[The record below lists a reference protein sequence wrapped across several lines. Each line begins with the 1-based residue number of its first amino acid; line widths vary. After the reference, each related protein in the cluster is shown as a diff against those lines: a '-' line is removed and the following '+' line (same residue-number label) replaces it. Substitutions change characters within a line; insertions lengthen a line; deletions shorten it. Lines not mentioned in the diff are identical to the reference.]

1 MRLTVSVRDARAEG
15 VSTTVSVQTEPTATA
30 GSFASELARAV
41 GYAGADG
48 TAPPEPALYI
58 GSVLVDPRSTLQVA
72 GVRDGMDLGL
82 GAPVPGEAEPE
93 GRTEVRI
100 VSGPGAG
107 TTYRLVPGDYVI
119 GTAPGCRIRLAEG
132 APALAA
138 RVRVHLDGRAE
149 LFETENA
156 LLDGR
161 PARRPSPWRE
171 GSQLAVGDILLELT
185 SRRTARAPLVAAEDG
200 LGLEFNRPPRFL
212 PPAAGAK
219 FRLPTPPVKPDKRPV
234 PLLPILLL
242 PAGSA
247 AIAIFVTH
255 RWSFV
260 FIALLSPIAALVTQF
275 GGRKQAMLK
284 YLEKK
289 EEYDRAVA
297 GVRADIDAA
306 VLDEQHNLRLS
317 LPDPAALLQMAAQPS
332 ERLWE
337 RRWQDP
343 DFLSVRAG
351 TADLPSSVGVDDPEQ
366 DEHRRNT
373 VPWLNQ
379 VPVALPLRRAGV
391 AGVAGPGASRL
402 AGWLT
407 AQAAALHSPTDLRIV
422 VLAGPAGERDWSW
435 TRWLPHSQAQ
445 GEDAYALIGSTAD
458 SLARRIGELGQIVAA
473 RGAAGPDITRGGAAG
488 YPDILVVLAEARRAR
503 SLPGVIALLRDG
515 PAVGVYTVCIDREE
529 RLLPEECGAVVVTEA
544 GSGTAKVRTGSAAAL
559 ENVRGDSPEPAWYE
573 AFARALAP
581 LRGVG
586 DSDESALPGS
596 VRLLDLLGI
605 EPPTAPALAAG
616 WSLGGRSTK
625 AVLGVG
631 YDGEFA
637 VDLVRDGPHALIAGT
652 TGSGKSELLQTL
664 VATLAVVN
672 RPDEMTF
679 VLVDYK
685 GGSAFAE
692 CADLPHTVGL
702 VTDLDTRLVERALV
716 SLGAELR
723 RRETQLAQAG
733 AKDIEDYLDK
743 RARGGNVLPPLP
755 RLLLVIDEFASM
767 VRELPDFIAG
777 LVNIAQR
784 GRSLGIHLVLATQ
797 RPGGAVTPDIR
808 ANTNLRI
815 ALRTTDTGESRDII
829 DAPDS
834 GDISPANPGRAYAR
848 LGPSA
853 LLPFQSGRVGGRRP
867 GGLPAAETEAA
878 VSATAV
884 SWNDLGGP
892 LPNPRARAGSP
903 AARTEAVTD
912 LAVLVAAVAE
922 AAALAGVPRQPSPWL
937 PPLPAVL
944 PWTAAPAP
952 KPAAERPAALP
963 PVAYGMVDLPA
974 RQSRA
979 PLTFDL
985 DRTGH
990 LHIIGSPRSGRSQT
1004 LRTLAAA
1011 IGQAHGADDVHLY
1024 GIDCGNGALNVL
1036 TELPH
1041 CGAVV
1046 DRTQIERLGRLLDR
1060 LGAELTARQGILGSR
1075 GTADLAELRRAR
1087 PAHERLAHIVL
1098 LVDRFEVFEREFTSY
1113 DNGSYLE
1120 RMLRLLR
1127 DGAGVGIHVVPA
1139 GDRVLGGSRFSGTTE
1154 DKIVLRL
1161 NDRQDYSGVGIP
1173 TKSAPSDPPPGRG
1186 IRPQDLSEAQ
1196 IAVLGEDLAGTAQAE
1211 ALAALGRRLTE
1222 REAAVPAARR
1232 ALRLD
1237 VLPDRIG
1244 YADAL
1249 ALHTAGGPMRPLVAV
1264 GGDTLTSLGPDLTD
1278 VPTFVIAGPPR
1289 TGRSSALLT
1298 AAQSLLAAGTG
1309 LIVLAPRRSPLREL
1323 RGRPGVVGVITDAE
1337 VPVGDF
1343 RQALNNVSQEYGV
1356 IVVDDAELLMGAEI
1370 DPDLALLA
1378 RGGAGTGWGVL
1389 AAGNAESLSLSLAGW
1404 MGQVKRNRTG
1414 MLLSPQGLSDGEVI
1428 GVKLTRGVVGRAPQP
1443 GRGLLHLGDG
1453 TVRTVQV
1460 PYPEPEPDR

>member
-1 MRLTVSVRDARAEG
+1 VRLTVSVRDPRAEEA
-15 VSTTVSVQTEPTATA
+15 STTVSVQTEPTATA
-30 GSFASELARAV
+30 GRFASELARAV

-58 GSVLVDPRSTLQVA
+58 GLTLVDPRSTLQVA

-82 GAPVPGEAEPE
+82 GAPVSGEAEPE

-107 TTYRLVPGDYVI
+107 ITYRLVPGDYDI

-149 LFETENA
+149 LLETENA
-156 LLDGR
+156 LLDGKPSR
-161 PARRPSPWRE
+161 PQSPWRE
-171 GSQLAVGDILLELT
+171 GSQLAVGNILLELT

-219 FRLPTPPVKPDKRPV
+219 FRLPTPPIKPDKRPV

-260 FIALLSPIAALVTQF
+260 FIALLSPLAALVTQF

-317 LPDPAALLQMAAQPS
+317 LPDPATLLQMTVQPS

-351 TADLPSSVGVDDPEQ
+351 TADLPSSVSVDDPEQ

-373 VPWLNQ
+373 VPWLYQ
-379 VPVALPLRRAGV
+379 VPVALPLRRVGV
-391 AGVAGPGASRL
+391 AGVAGSGATRL

-422 VLAGPAGERDWSW
+422 VLAGPSGERDWSW
-435 TRWLPHSQAQ
+435 TRWLPHTQAQ

-458 SLARRIGELGQIVAA
+458 SLARRVGELGQIVAA
-473 RGAAGPDITRGGAAG
+473 RGAAGPDITRGGVNG
-488 YPDILVVLAEARRAR
+488 YPDILVVLEEARRAR

-515 PAVGVYTVCIDREE
+515 PAVGVHTICIDREE

-544 GSGTAKVRTGSAAAL
+544 GTGTAKVRTGSAAAL

-573 AFARALAP
+573 DFARALAP

-596 VRLLDLLGI
+596 VRLLDLLQI
-605 EPPTAPALAAG
+605 EPPAAQALAAG

-743 RARGGNVLPPLP
+743 RSRGGNVLPPLP

-767 VRELPDFIAG
+767 ARELPDFISG

-867 GGLPAAETEAA
+867 GGLPDAGTEVA
-878 VSATAV
+878 VTAMPV

-892 LPNPRARAGSP
+892 LPSLRARSGS
-903 AARTEAVTD
+903 AAAQTEAVTD
-912 LAVLVAAVAE
+912 LAVLVGAVAE
-922 AAALAGVPRQPSPWL
+922 AATLAGVPRQPSPWL
-937 PPLPAVL
+937 PPLPALL

-952 KPAAERPAALP
+952 KPAAEREAALP
-963 PVAYGMVDLPA
+963 PVAYGIVDLPA
-974 RQSRA
+974 QQSRA

-990 LHIIGSPRSGRSQT
+990 LHIIGSPRSGRSQA

-1011 IGQAHGADDVHLY
+1011 LGQAHGADDVHLY

-1060 LGAELTARQGILGSR
+1060 LGAELTGRQGILGAR
-1075 GTADLAELRRAR
+1075 GTADLTELRRSQ
-1087 PAHERLAHIVL
+1087 PLHERLAHIVL

-1113 DNGSYLE
+1113 DNGSYME

-1173 TKSAPSDPPPGRG
+1173 TKSAPSDPAPGRG

-1196 IAVLGEDLAGTAQAE
+1196 IAVLGEDLAGTAQADV
-1211 ALAALGRRLTE
+1211 LAALGRQLIE
-1222 REAAVPAARR
+1222 REAAVPDARR

-1237 VLPDRIG
+1237 VLPDRIT

-1289 TGRSSALLT
+1289 TGRSTTLLT
-1298 AAQSLLAAGTG
+1298 AAESLLAADTG
-1309 LIVLAPRRSPLREL
+1309 LIVLAPRRSPLRNL
-1323 RGRPGVVGVITDAE
+1323 QGRPGVVTVITDAE

-1356 IVVDDAELLMGAEI
+1356 IVVDDAELFMGAEI
-1370 DPDLALLA
+1370 DSDLALLA

-1428 GVKLTRGVVGRAPQP
+1428 GVKLSRGVVGQAPQP

-1453 TVRTVQV
+1453 VLRTVQV
-1460 PYPEPEPDR
+1460 PYLDTDR